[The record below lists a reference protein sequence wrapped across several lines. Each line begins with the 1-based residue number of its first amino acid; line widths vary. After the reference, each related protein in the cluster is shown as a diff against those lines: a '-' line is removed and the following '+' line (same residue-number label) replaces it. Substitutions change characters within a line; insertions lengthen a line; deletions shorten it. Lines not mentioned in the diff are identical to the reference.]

1 MHMIPELQ
9 LHDREELRRS
19 LMSLRKSHIKD
30 IVLFCDQRDL
40 VTIMSEVTVGNK
52 LTPPLPP
59 PFLSRTIGK
68 LGKGRS
74 ECYPVPMTFL
84 PLSLRPKCPRN
95 EIRQRGHPCVTQLK
109 K

>member
-40 VTIMSEVTVGNK
+40 GTIMNEVTVSNK

-59 PFLSRTIGK
+59 PFLSKTIGK

-74 ECYPVPMTFL
+74 EMLPSSHDFSAALSPVQTP
-84 PLSLRPKCPRN
+84 
-95 EIRQRGHPCVTQLK
+95 
-109 K
+109 